1 MERGCNY
8 LALNES
14 ERRLFSSSALRPCVF
29 ISHKKDDANFA
40 RHLSDYIMERGINV
54 YFDENDPILSKE
66 HKSPDEVVNAI
77 KKGLGKSTH
86 MIIVLSKKTLE
97 SNWVPWE
104 VGFASA
110 KDKEYRLLR
119 LNDVLGDIP
128 EFYKVAKILNDY
140 DDLNKY
146 LASMKAAQTNNLIS
160 QEEIIRKKKLLE
172 RLDELKKI
180 IPQINKQSL

>member
-1 MERGCNY
+1 MEKGRNY
-8 LALNES
+8 LTLNES
-14 ERRLFSSSALRPCVF
+14 EKRLFSSSASRPCVF
-29 ISHKKDDANFA
+29 ISHKKEDADFA
-40 RHLSDYIMERGINV
+40 RHLSDYVMERGINV
-54 YFDENDPILSKE
+54 YFDENDPILAKE

-77 KKGLGKSTH
+77 KKGLEKSTH

-119 LNDVLGDIP
+119 LNDVLGEVP

-140 DDLNKY
+140 EDLNNY
-146 LASMKAAQTNNLIS
+146 LASMKKTQTNNQAS
-160 QEEIIRKKKLLE
+160 SNDVIRMRQLLE
-172 RLDELKKI
+172 RLDRLKKVY
-180 IPQINKQSL
+180 PY

>member
-1 MERGCNY
+1 MEKGRNY
-8 LALNES
+8 LTLNES
-14 ERRLFSSSALRPCVF
+14 EKRLFSSSASRPCVF
-29 ISHKKDDANFA
+29 ISHKKEDADFA
-40 RHLSDYIMERGINV
+40 RNLSDYVMERGINV
-54 YFDENDPILSKE
+54 YFDENDPILAKE

-77 KKGLGKSTH
+77 KKGLEKSTH

-119 LNDVLGDIP
+119 LNDVLGEVP

-146 LASMKAAQTNNLIS
+146 LASMKKTQTNNQAS
-160 QEEIIRKKKLLE
+160 NDEVIRMRQLLE
-172 RLDELKKI
+172 RLDRLKKVY
-180 IPQINKQSL
+180 PY

>member
-1 MERGCNY
+1 MEKGRNY
-8 LALNES
+8 LTLNES
-14 ERRLFSSSALRPCVF
+14 EKRLFSSSASRPCVF
-29 ISHKKDDANFA
+29 ISHKKEDADFA
-40 RHLSDYIMERGINV
+40 RHLSDYVMERGINV
-54 YFDENDPILSKE
+54 YFDENDPILAKE

-77 KKGLGKSTH
+77 KKGLEKSTH

-119 LNDVLGDIP
+119 LNDVLGEVP

-140 DDLNKY
+140 EDLNNY
-146 LASMKAAQTNNLIS
+146 LASMKKTQTNNQVS
-160 QEEIIRKKKLLE
+160 SNDVIRMRQLLE
-172 RLDELKKI
+172 RLDRLKKVY
-180 IPQINKQSL
+180 PY

>member
-1 MERGCNY
+1 MEKGRNY
-8 LALNES
+8 LTLNES
-14 ERRLFSSSALRPCVF
+14 ERRLFSSSASQPCVF
-29 ISHKKDDANFA
+29 ISHKKEDADFA
-40 RHLSDYIMERGINV
+40 RHLSDYVMERGINV
-54 YFDENDPILSKE
+54 YFDENDPILAKE

-77 KKGLGKSTH
+77 KKGLEKSTH

-119 LNDVLGDIP
+119 LNDVLGEVP

-146 LASMKAAQTNNLIS
+146 LASMKKTQTNNQVS
-160 QEEIIRKKKLLE
+160 NDDVIRMRQLLE
-172 RLDELKKI
+172 RLDRLKKVY
-180 IPQINKQSL
+180 PY

>member
-1 MERGCNY
+1 MEKGRNY
-8 LALNES
+8 LSLNES
-14 ERRLFSSSALRPCVF
+14 ERRLFSSSATQPCVF
-29 ISHKKDDANFA
+29 ISHKKEDADFA
-40 RHLSDYIMERGINV
+40 RDLSEYIMEKGINV
-54 YFDENDPILSKE
+54 YFDENDPILAKE

-77 KKGLGKSTH
+77 KKGLEKSTH

-119 LNDVLGDIP
+119 LKDVFGEIP
-128 EFYKVAKILNDY
+128 EFYKVAKLLNDY

-146 LASMKAAQTNNLIS
+146 LASMKKTQTNNQIS
-160 QEEIIRKKKLLE
+160 NDEVIRIKQLLE
-172 RLDELKKI
+172 RLDRLKKVY
-180 IPQINKQSL
+180 PY

>member
-1 MERGCNY
+1 MEKGRNY
-8 LALNES
+8 LTLNES
-14 ERRLFSSSALRPCVF
+14 ERRLFSSSASQPCVF
-29 ISHKKDDANFA
+29 ISHKKEDADFA
-40 RHLSDYIMERGINV
+40 RHLSEYVMERGINV
-54 YFDENDPILSKE
+54 YFDENDPILAKE

-77 KKGLGKSTH
+77 KKGLEKSTH

-119 LNDVLGDIP
+119 LNDVLGEVP

-146 LASMKAAQTNNLIS
+146 LASMKKTQTNNQAS
-160 QEEIIRKKKLLE
+160 NDEVIRMRQLLE
-172 RLDELKKI
+172 RLDRLKKVY
-180 IPQINKQSL
+180 PY

>member
-1 MERGCNY
+1 MEKGRNY
-8 LALNES
+8 LTLNES
-14 ERRLFSSSALRPCVF
+14 ERRLFSSSASRPCVF
-29 ISHKKDDANFA
+29 ISHKKEDADFA
-40 RHLSDYIMERGINV
+40 RHLSEYVMERGINV
-54 YFDENDPILSKE
+54 YFDENDPILAKE

-77 KKGLGKSTH
+77 KKGLEKSTH

-119 LNDVLGDIP
+119 LNDVLGEVP

-146 LASMKAAQTNNLIS
+146 LASMKKTQTNNQIS
-160 QEEIIRKKKLLE
+160 NDDVILMRQLVE
-172 RLDELKKI
+172 RLDRLKKVY
-180 IPQINKQSL
+180 PY

>member
-1 MERGCNY
+1 MEKGRNY
-8 LALNES
+8 LTLNET
-14 ERRLFSSSALRPCVF
+14 ERRLFSSSASQPCVF
-29 ISHKKDDANFA
+29 ISHKKEDADFA
-40 RHLSDYIMERGINV
+40 RHLSEYVMERGINV
-54 YFDENDPILSKE
+54 YFDENDPILAKE

-77 KKGLGKSTH
+77 KKGLEKSTH

-119 LNDVLGDIP
+119 LNDVLGEVP

-146 LASMKAAQTNNLIS
+146 LASMKKTQTNNQIS
-160 QEEIIRKKKLLE
+160 NDDVIRMRQLLE
-172 RLDELKKI
+172 RLDRLKKVY
-180 IPQINKQSL
+180 PY

>member
-1 MERGCNY
+1 MEKGRNY
-8 LALNES
+8 LTLNET
-14 ERRLFSSSALRPCVF
+14 ERRLFSSSASQPCVF
-29 ISHKKDDANFA
+29 ISHKKEDADFA
-40 RHLSDYIMERGINV
+40 RHLSEYVMERGINV
-54 YFDENDPILSKE
+54 YFDENDPILAKE

-77 KKGLGKSTH
+77 KKGLEKSTH

-119 LNDVLGDIP
+119 LNDVLGEIP

-146 LASMKAAQTNNLIS
+146 LASMKKTQTNNQIS
-160 QEEIIRKKKLLE
+160 NDEVIRIRQLLE
-172 RLDELKKI
+172 RLDRLKKVY
-180 IPQINKQSL
+180 PY

>member
-1 MERGCNY
+1 MVKGRNY
-8 LALNES
+8 LTLNES
-14 ERRLFSSSALRPCVF
+14 ERRLFSSSASQPCVF
-29 ISHKKDDANFA
+29 ISHKKEDADFA
-40 RHLSDYIMERGINV
+40 RHLSDYVMERGINV
-54 YFDENDPILSKE
+54 YFDENDPILAKE

-77 KKGLGKSTH
+77 KKGLEKSTH

-119 LNDVLGDIP
+119 LNDVLGEVP

-146 LASMKAAQTNNLIS
+146 LASMKKTQTNNQVSNDDVLRMR
-160 QEEIIRKKKLLE
+160 QLLE
-172 RLDELKKI
+172 RLDRLKKVY
-180 IPQINKQSL
+180 PY

>member
-1 MERGCNY
+1 MERGRNY
-8 LALNES
+8 LTLNES
-14 ERRLFSSSALRPCVF
+14 ERRLFSSSASQPCVF
-29 ISHKKDDANFA
+29 ISHKKEDADFA
-40 RHLSDYIMERGINV
+40 RHLSDYVMERGINV
-54 YFDENDPILSKE
+54 YFDENDPILAKE

-77 KKGLGKSTH
+77 KKGLEKSTH

-119 LNDVLGDIP
+119 LNDVLGEVP

-140 DDLNKY
+140 EDLNNY
-146 LASMKAAQTNNLIS
+146 LASMKKTQTNNQVS
-160 QEEIIRKKKLLE
+160 SNDVIRMRQLLE
-172 RLDELKKI
+172 RLDRLKKVY
-180 IPQINKQSL
+180 PY

>member
-1 MERGCNY
+1 MVKGRNY
-8 LALNES
+8 LTLNES
-14 ERRLFSSSALRPCVF
+14 ERRLFSSSASQPCVF
-29 ISHKKDDANFA
+29 ISHKKEDADFA
-40 RHLSDYIMERGINV
+40 RHLSDYVMERGINV
-54 YFDENDPILSKE
+54 YFDENDPILAKE

-77 KKGLGKSTH
+77 KKGLEKSTH

-119 LNDVLGDIP
+119 LNDVLGEVP

-146 LASMKAAQTNNLIS
+146 LASMKKTQTNNQVSSNKINNKM
-160 QEEIIRKKKLLE
+160 QHPE
-172 RLDELKKI
+172 RLDRLKNVY
-180 IPQINKQSL
+180 PY

>member
-1 MERGCNY
+1 MEKGRNY
-8 LALNES
+8 LTLNES
-14 ERRLFSSSALRPCVF
+14 ERRLFSSSASQPCVF
-29 ISHKKDDANFA
+29 ISHKKEDADFA
-40 RHLSDYIMERGINV
+40 RHLSDYVMERGINV
-54 YFDENDPILSKE
+54 YFDENDPILAKE

-77 KKGLGKSTH
+77 KKGLEKSTH

-119 LNDVLGDIP
+119 LNDVFGEIP
-128 EFYKVAKILNDY
+128 EFYKVAKLLNDY

-146 LASMKAAQTNNLIS
+146 LASMKKTQTNNQIS
-160 QEEIIRKKKLLE
+160 NDEALRMRQDLE
-172 RLDELKKI
+172 GLDGVEKVYT
-180 IPQINKQSL
+180 

>member
-1 MERGCNY
+1 MEKGRNY
-8 LALNES
+8 LTLYES
-14 ERRLFSSSALRPCVF
+14 EKRLFYSSASRPSVF
-29 ISHKKDDANFA
+29 ISHKKEDADFA
-40 RHLSDYIMERGINV
+40 RHLSDYVMERGINV
-54 YFDENDPILSKE
+54 YFDENDPILAKE

-77 KKGLGKSTH
+77 KKGLEKSTH

-119 LNDVLGDIP
+119 LNDVLGEVP

-140 DDLNKY
+140 EDLNNY
-146 LASMKAAQTNNLIS
+146 LASMKKTQTNNQAS
-160 QEEIIRKKKLLE
+160 SNDVIRMGQLLE
-172 RLDELKKI
+172 RLDRLKKVY
-180 IPQINKQSL
+180 PY